1 MVLRLVG
8 DRVDLVRT
16 KIRVVQAAYLP
27 REKYSCHLYLHGDT
41 LFKPHLERVMQSDRS
56 RLRELEIR
64 VAHPQHWS
72 AGEHRMNIE
81 NLRQLQ
87 FRLNDQLERLR
98 QRAK

>member
-1 MVLRLVG
+1 MPVTRE
-8 DRVDLVRT
+8 RR
-16 KIRVVQAAYLP
+16 KIRVVAPRISLGENTHAA
-27 REKYSCHLYLHGDT
+27 CLYTATRCLST
-41 LFKPHLERVMQSDRS
+41 LERVMQSDRS

-64 VAHPQHWS
+64 VASPQHWS

-87 FRLNDQLERLR
+87 FRLNDELERLR